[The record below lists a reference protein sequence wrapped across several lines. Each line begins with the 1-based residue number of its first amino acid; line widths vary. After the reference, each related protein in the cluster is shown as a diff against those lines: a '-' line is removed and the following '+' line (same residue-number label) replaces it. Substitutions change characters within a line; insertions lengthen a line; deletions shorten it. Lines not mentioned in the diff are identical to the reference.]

1 MIINCCN
8 FSGGRDVIVG
18 NFMTMIANRLHT
30 ADRVLVEIYL
40 EGKEVGSYEGTGFHN
55 VEQAVQDAVRRS
67 GRAVEDIED
76 YVFRVTDLSDGT
88 SARYRINAGGN
99 LKLIVE
105 E

>member
-1 MIINCCN
+1 MALFYDSHAVPAC
-8 FSGGRDVIVG
+8 SGLS
-18 NFMTMIANRLHT
+18 M
-30 ADRVLVEIYL
+30 
-40 EGKEVGSYEGTGFHN
+40 
-55 VEQAVQDAVRRS
+55 QAVQDAVRRF
-67 GRAVEDIED
+67 GGAGEDIED

>member
-1 MIINCCN
+1 
-8 FSGGRDVIVG
+8 
-18 NFMTMIANRLHT
+18 MTMIANRLHT

-67 GRAVEDIED
+67 GRAGEDIED

>member
-1 MIINCCN
+1 MI
-8 FSGGRDVIVG
+8 V
-18 NFMTMIANRLHT
+18 NRLHA

-40 EGKEVGSYEGTGFHN
+40 EGKEVGSYEGSGFHN

-67 GRAVEDIED
+67 GRSVENIED
-76 YVFRVTDLSDGT
+76 YVFRVTDLSDRT

-105 E
+105 P

>member
-1 MIINCCN
+1 M
-8 FSGGRDVIVG
+8 
-18 NFMTMIANRLHT
+18 
-30 ADRVLVEIYL
+30 
-40 EGKEVGSYEGTGFHN
+40 
-55 VEQAVQDAVRRS
+55 QAVQDAVRRF
-67 GRAVEDIED
+67 GGAGEDIED

>member
-1 MIINCCN
+1 MI
-8 FSGGRDVIVG
+8 V
-18 NFMTMIANRLHT
+18 NRLHA
-30 ADRVLVEIYL
+30 ADRVQVEIYL

-67 GRAVEDIED
+67 GRSVKNIED

-88 SARYRINAGGN
+88 SARYRINAGCN

-105 E
+105 P

>member
-1 MIINCCN
+1 MI
-8 FSGGRDVIVG
+8 V
-18 NFMTMIANRLHT
+18 NRLHA
-30 ADRVLVEIYL
+30 ADRVQVEIYL

-67 GRAVEDIED
+67 GRSVENIED
-76 YVFRVTDLSDGT
+76 YVFRVTDLSDRT

-105 E
+105 P

>member
-1 MIINCCN
+1 MI
-8 FSGGRDVIVG
+8 V
-18 NFMTMIANRLHT
+18 NRLHA
-30 ADRVLVEIYL
+30 ADRVQVEIYL

-67 GRAVEDIED
+67 GRSVKNIED

-105 E
+105 P

>member
-1 MIINCCN
+1 M
-8 FSGGRDVIVG
+8 SGSSR
-18 NFMTMIANRLHT
+18 
-30 ADRVLVEIYL
+30 IYL
-40 EGKEVGSYEGTGFHN
+40 EGKEVGSYEGSGFHN

-67 GRAVEDIED
+67 GRSVKNIED

-105 E
+105 P

>member
-1 MIINCCN
+1 
-8 FSGGRDVIVG
+8 
-18 NFMTMIANRLHT
+18 MIANRLHA
-30 ADRVLVEIYL
+30 ADRVQVEIYL

-67 GRAVEDIED
+67 GRSVKNIED

-105 E
+105 P

>member
-1 MIINCCN
+1 
-8 FSGGRDVIVG
+8 
-18 NFMTMIANRLHT
+18 MIANRLHA

-40 EGKEVGSYEGTGFHN
+40 EGKEVGSYEGSGFHN

-67 GRAVEDIED
+67 GRSVKNIED
-76 YVFRVTDLSDGT
+76 YVFRVTDLSDRT

-105 E
+105 P

>member
-1 MIINCCN
+1 
-8 FSGGRDVIVG
+8 
-18 NFMTMIANRLHT
+18 MIANRLHA
-30 ADRVLVEIYL
+30 ADRVQVEIYL

-67 GRAVEDIED
+67 GRSVKNIED
-76 YVFRVTDLSDGT
+76 YVFRVTDLSDRT

-105 E
+105 P